1 MDSKIL
7 EQIGLTSNEVKVY
20 LTLLNLKQSGAT
32 EISKKCGLFR
42 TLVYDIL
49 TKLIE
54 KGLVSHIIKSKKRV
68 YIASNPQRLLELLK
82 EKEELIKKILP
93 ELDVLF
99 EKPAEE
105 CLVEQYEGKEGAKSV
120 IEDAFNDALSGK
132 IKEFLFF
139 GSTGDAIETIGY
151 YYMHMV
157 KKAEKMKL
165 PYKIDFRG
173 VWSSKL
179 KTMEVLESIGKKEN
193 HRFFSKEYEPTTPV
207 IIYGNKVVFMGGINK
222 TFTILVQNKELAKSF
237 KHYFEFIW
245 DNSSKSIEDAS

>member
-1 MDSKIL
+1 MDSKLL
-7 EQIGLTSNEVKVY
+7 EQTGLTPNEAKVY

-32 EISKKCGLFR
+32 KISERCGLFR

-54 KGLVSHIIKSKKRV
+54 KGLVSYIIKSKKRK
-68 YIASNPQRLLELLK
+68 YIASNPKRLLELLK
-82 EKEELIKKILP
+82 EKERLIKETLP
-93 ELDVLF
+93 KLNALF
-99 EKPAEE
+99 KKPTEE

-139 GSTGDAIETIGY
+139 GATGRAIETIGY

-157 KKAEKMKL
+157 KKAEKIRL

-179 KTMEVLESIGKKEN
+179 KTREVLESIGKRKQ
-193 HRFFSKEYEPTTPV
+193 HRFFPEKFNPTTPA
-207 IIYGNKVVFMGGINK
+207 IIYGNKVVLMGGREK
-222 TFTILVQNKELAKSF
+222 PFTILIKNEELAKSF
-237 KHYFEFIW
+237 KYYFEFIW
-245 DNSSKSIEDAS
+245 KHTK

>member
-1 MDSKIL
+1 MDSKLL
-7 EQIGLTSNEVKVY
+7 EQAGLTPNESKVY
-20 LTLLNLKQSGAT
+20 FTLLNLKQAGAT
-32 EISKKCGLFR
+32 KISERCGLFR

-54 KGLVSHIIKSKKRV
+54 KGLVSYIIKSKKRI
-68 YIASNPQRLLELLK
+68 YIASNPKRLLELLK
-82 EKEELIKKILP
+82 EKERLIKETLP
-93 ELDVLF
+93 KLNELF
-99 EKPAEE
+99 EKPTEE

-139 GSTGDAIETIGY
+139 GATGKAIETIGY
-151 YYMHMV
+151 YYIHMV

-165 PYKIDFRG
+165 PYRIDFRG

-179 KTMEVLESIGKKEN
+179 ETIEVLKSIGKKEN
-193 HRFFSKEYEPTTPV
+193 HRFFPRGYEPTTPA

-222 TFTILVQNKELAKSF
+222 PFTILIKNKELAKSF

-245 DNSSKSIEDAS
+245 ANSPRNY